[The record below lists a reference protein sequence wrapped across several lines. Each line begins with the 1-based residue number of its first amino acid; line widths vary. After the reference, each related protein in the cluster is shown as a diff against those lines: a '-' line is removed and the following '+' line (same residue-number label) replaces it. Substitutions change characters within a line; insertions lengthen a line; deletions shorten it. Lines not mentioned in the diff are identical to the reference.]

1 MEQLFTFLEPGEL
14 IDGDLELKLEKTDGG
29 ELIKKLV
36 PQYHFALINTAKK
49 EKMGNIRL
57 RVGFNENIKYG
68 GNIGYEVDE
77 KFRGHKYAA
86 RAVKLLLP
94 LAKKHGLSEVWLTCN
109 PENAPSRRTIEIAG
123 GQFVEVLDL
132 PPDNDEY
139 KLGHKQKSRYR
150 LEI

>member
-1 MEQLFTFLEPGEL
+1 MSEFFKFLTPGKL
-14 IDGDLELKLEKTDGG
+14 VDDDLELKLKSTEDAIPVKNY
-29 ELIKKLV
+29 V
-36 PQYHFALINTAKK
+36 PVYHFEMVNKNTG
-49 EKMGNIRL
+49 EKMGQIDL

-68 GNIGYEVDE
+68 GNIGYTVDE

-94 LAKKHGLSEVWLTCN
+94 FAKKHGLNEVFITCN

-123 GQFVEVLDL
+123 GQFVEVSDL